1 MLRPYPV
8 RTGVN
13 LTFSGHRDPVSTEGA
28 VPLRKVRERDL
39 VAATRALFDERG
51 MQEAQV
57 EEIARAAGIARG
69 LVYRHFSSKEE
80 LYVLTVT
87 HYLDELAEQ
96 LEAATAGDDQ
106 PADRLA
112 RCTRAFALYCQS
124 YPAFL
129 DSSQALM
136 RRPAME
142 LREIVS
148 ESVWLR
154 LGQSMARCLDCV
166 ARTLQDGVDSGA
178 FAVDD
183 PAYMANV
190 LWTQALGVMHLA
202 RIRAGVRQAGPGV
215 PELFPISPDQAV
227 DTCVEGA
234 LLLTGARGHAES
246 RK

>member
-1 MLRPYPV
+1 
-8 RTGVN
+8 
-13 LTFSGHRDPVSTEGA
+13 VSAKGA
-28 VPLRKVRERDL
+28 IPLRTVRERDL
-39 VAATRALFDERG
+39 VAATRALFDKRG

-96 LEAATAGDDQ
+96 LETASAGDHE
-106 PADRLA
+106 PAVRLE
-112 RCTRAFALYCQS
+112 RCTRAFARYCQR

-136 RRPAME
+136 RRPATE
-142 LREIVS
+142 LRETLS

-166 ARTLQDGVDSGA
+166 ASTLRDGADSGA
-178 FAVDD
+178 FAVED

-202 RIRAGVRQAGPGV
+202 RIRAGVRQLAPGV
-215 PELFPISPDQAV
+215 PELFRISPDQAI

-234 LLLTGARGHAES
+234 LLLTGARRPAARPGRS
-246 RK
+246 SG